1 MVSNFKSLRQTDE
14 TNLFVALFAS
24 MFNNFHKTCL
34 TAKIT
39 HRFVMLLNKH
49 TMTLQQNMKR
59 TN

>member
-34 TAKIT
+34 TAKNNT
-39 HRFVMLLNKH
+39 SFCYVAK
-49 TMTLQQNMKR
+49 
-59 TN
+59 